1 MKPHLSMI
9 TLGVDDITRS
19 VRFYEQALG
28 LPRLQLDSDE
38 VAFFP
43 LAGAWLGLFG
53 REHLASDAGV
63 PAGRSGFSGVSLAH
77 NVSSRD
83 EVDAT
88 LAQAGA
94 AGATIVMPARN
105 TSWGGY
111 AGCFT
116 DPDGHLW
123 EVAWNPHLQVG
134 PAV

>member
-9 TLGVDDITRS
+9 TLGVRDIARS
-19 VRFYEQALG
+19 ARFYEEGLG
-28 LPRLQLDSDE
+28 LPRLKMDTDE

-53 REHLASDAGV
+53 RDDLAADAGV
-63 PAGRSGFSGVSLAH
+63 AAAGSGFSGFSLAH

-83 EVDAT
+83 EVDTT
-88 LAQAGA
+88 LAQAQA
-94 AGATIVMPARN
+94 AGAVIVKPARA

-111 AGCFT
+111 AGYFS

-123 EVAWNPHLQVG
+123 EVAWNPHMQVG
-134 PAV
+134 PAT

>member
-1 MKPHLSMI
+1 MTSRDLCASTNRRWVCRACSSTPTK
-9 TLGVDDITRS
+9 
-19 VRFYEQALG
+19 
-28 LPRLQLDSDE
+28 
-38 VAFFP
+38 
-43 LAGAWLGLFG
+43 WLGLFG

>member
-1 MKPHLSMI
+1 MI
-9 TLGVDDITRS
+9 TLGVRDLACS
-19 VRFYEQALG
+19 ARFYEQGLG
-28 LPRLQLDSDE
+28 LPRLQLDTDE

-53 REHLASDAGV
+53 RDDLAADACV
-63 PAGRSGFSGVSLAH
+63 SAAGSGFAGVSLAH

-94 AGATIVMPARN
+94 AGATIVKPGQE
-105 TSWGGY
+105 TTWGGY
-111 AGCFT
+111 AGYFT

-134 PAV
+134 PAA